1 MNIYEQQ
8 TFQINNITDIRLV
21 RKKFPN
27 KLINILHDYNSIKW
41 QGPNYVKA
49 LIKKFKKKE
58 INYIV
63 DLNDNIGLILTLIN
77 SQVSAIAI
85 SEKIKKQTLKKI
97 LSIAKDN
104 NVEILYSKKLRIEK
118 I

>member
-1 MNIYEQQ
+1 MAR
-8 TFQINNITDIRLV
+8 TKL
-21 RKKFPN
+21 RKSFN
-27 KLINILHDYNSIKW
+27 KEI
-41 QGPNYVKA
+41 Q
-49 LIKKFKKKE
+49 KKE

-63 DLNDNIGLILTLIN
+63 DLNDNIGLIIALIN

-85 SEKIKKQTLKKI
+85 SENIKKKTLTKI

-104 NVEILYSKKLRIEK
+104 NVKILYSKKLRIEK